1 MVITSYLTIIH
12 KVIIA
17 GVLNFYIAAL
27 HFVIVMQEVVNM
39 MEENEI
45 LNSTKDAIK
54 FGRTL
59 VKREREECFVG
70 LIK

>member
-1 MVITSYLTIIH
+1 
-12 KVIIA
+12 
-17 GVLNFYIAAL
+17 
-27 HFVIVMQEVVNM
+27 MQEVINV

-45 LNSTKDAIK
+45 LNSTKDAIE

-59 VKREREECFVG
+59 FKREREECFGG